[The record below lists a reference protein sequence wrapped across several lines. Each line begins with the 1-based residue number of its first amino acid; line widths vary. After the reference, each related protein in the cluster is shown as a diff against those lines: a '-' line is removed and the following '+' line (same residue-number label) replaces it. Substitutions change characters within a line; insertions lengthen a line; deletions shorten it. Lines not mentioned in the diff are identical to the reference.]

1 MSVWNDLVTGWGSW
15 GGLGVKEKSRKRQMF
30 EESLEEEEEDRKDAK
45 LKYVII
51 NQKRDKKVAKHMVS

>member
-1 MSVWNDLVTGWGSW
+1 
-15 GGLGVKEKSRKRQMF
+15 MF
-30 EESLEEEEEDRKDAK
+30 EENLEEEEEDRKDAE